1 MISTLQDPSPRGLD
15 ALAIGSVAP
24 EYTAGQEC
32 RGLQIPRITGQE
44 RAITVRNQ
52 TIALLS

>member
-1 MISTLQDPSPRGLD
+1 MPVDCEHAIFDCKPLQ
-15 ALAIGSVAP
+15 
-24 EYTAGQEC
+24 
-32 RGLQIPRITGQE
+32 LQIPRITEQE

>member
-1 MISTLQDPSPRGLD
+1 MPC
-15 ALAIGSVAP
+15 AIGSVAP

-32 RGLQIPRITGQE
+32 RGPLQIPRITEQE
-44 RAITVRNQ
+44 RAITARNQ

>member
-1 MISTLQDPSPRGLD
+1 MPC
-15 ALAIGSVAP
+15 ALSSVAP

-32 RGLQIPRITGQE
+32 RGLQIPRITEQE
-44 RAITVRNQ
+44 RAITVHNQ